1 MYLLQL
7 IQPIPTDVLI
17 SIQLG
22 AAIAIYLA
30 IVLAATALAL
40 TIAFESVVDRSDSRA
55 EPTDPER
62 DQALPR
68 AA

>member
-1 MYLLQL
+1 MYVLQL

-17 SIQLG
+17 NIQLG

-40 TIAFESVVDRSDSRA
+40 TIACESVFDRGDDRPGRI
-55 EPTDPER
+55 EQEQ
-62 DQALPR
+62 DQPLPR